1 MVLLA
6 PWLSISVLGGSPVQ
20 AQVGSSIAQPATG
33 GSFQTTPKAAP
44 VRSGPA
50 PGLDDGAYIDST
62 NYSIG
67 ATQSEAPKGS
77 SDSPSVILSER
88 STGRQTVLKPGQSV
102 SKRLYG
108 SASASGRA
116 SRAAAPKGWIS
127 RAAAQTSPGRVSRAA
142 RTSTRFQRG
151 RFYGSSAARYSS
163 SSTPSVKVGPL
174 ALSNQGIHLKI
185 ASGMKNL
192 KLRGSLPGDSH
203 LVFPLAI
210 PATITSAFGWRIHPI
225 SGAQRFHT
233 GTDLGAPLGTPVL
246 AAYAGKV
253 AIADFLGGYGL
264 SVVLRHH
271 EDQRETRYAHLSEV
285 LVQSGEWVEQGS
297 IIGRVGSTGNS
308 TGPHL
313 HFELLQATPEGW
325 AVTDPGEQLEYS
337 LAQLVRVLKTAQV
350 KPQPKS

>member
-6 PWLSISVLGGSPVQ
+6 PWLSLSLFSAVPVQ
-20 AQVGSSIAQPATG
+20 AQVE
-33 GSFQTTPKAAP
+33 TTDPSAP
-44 VRSGPA
+44 VSSFPAVPKPA
-50 PGLDDGAYIDST
+50 PVQSVPAPVLDNGAYIDST

-67 ATQSEAPKGS
+67 ATQPETPAGS

-88 STGRQTVLKPGQSV
+88 STGRQTVLQPGQSV
-102 SKRLYG
+102 SKRLYS
-108 SASASGRA
+108 SAPS
-116 SRAAAPKGWIS
+116 
-127 RAAAQTSPGRVSRAA
+127 SRAA
-142 RTSTRFQRG
+142 RSATPQGWTSRRVTPTSPDWARRAAGIPARSQRSKVYASSATR
-151 RFYGSSAARYSS
+151 YSSAAG
-163 SSTPSVKVGPL
+163 TVPVKVGPL
-174 ALSNQGIHLKI
+174 ALSNQGIRLKL
-185 ASGMKNL
+185 ASGKL
-192 KLRGSLPGDSH
+192 KDFKFNRLT
-203 LVFPLAI
+203 FPLAI

-225 SGAQRFHT
+225 TGDQRFHS

-271 EDQRETRYAHLSEV
+271 QDQRETRYAHLSEV
-285 LVQSGEWVEQGS
+285 LVQPGEWVEQGS

-337 LAQLVRVLKTAQV
+337 LAQLVRVLQTAQA
-350 KPQPKS
+350 KPQSKS